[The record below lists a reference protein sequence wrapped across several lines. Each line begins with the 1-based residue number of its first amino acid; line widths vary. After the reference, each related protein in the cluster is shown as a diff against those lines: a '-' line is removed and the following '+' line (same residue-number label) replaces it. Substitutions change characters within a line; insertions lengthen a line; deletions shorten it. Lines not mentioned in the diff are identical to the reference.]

1 VATPPFPVAEFA
13 LADEAATAQLGAA
26 LALAIEG
33 ASAAIEA
40 HGLIVALTGELGA
53 GKTAVVRAT
62 LRRLGI
68 SGPVK
73 SPTYALVEPY
83 VVSSLNFYHFDFYRL
98 VDPEEFAAAGFR
110 EMFGPAQV
118 CLVEWP
124 EKAAGFLP
132 AADLQIALQVAGAG
146 RRATLTAASELG
158 ATCLQRITA
167 AMAARSG

>member
-1 VATPPFPVAEFA
+1 MPSPACPVAEFA
-13 LADEAATAQLGAA
+13 LADEAATARLGAA
-26 LALAIEG
+26 LAQAIEA
-33 ASAAIEA
+33 ASAAVEA
-40 HGLIVALTGELGA
+40 QGLVVALAGELGA
-53 GKTAVVRAT
+53 GKTALVRAT
-62 LRRLGI
+62 LRRLGV

-73 SPTYALVEPY
+73 SPTFALVEPY

-98 VDPEEFAAAGFR
+98 VDPEEFALAGFR

-132 AADLQIALQVAGAG
+132 AADLQVALQLAGAG

-158 ATCLQRITA
+158 ASCLQRITA
-167 AMAARSG
+167 AMAESGG